1 MIDKNV
7 EQIVCLLEEALNAK
21 SIQYARIAAKLSA
34 LAQAFQDAQRQP
46 VSIESLMKEQQQA
59 TTAMNQVLE
68 TVEDIVAQAANPADR
83 KTKPKFPAI

>member
-1 MIDKNV
+1 MD
-7 EQIVCLLEEALNAK
+7 AK
-21 SIQYARIAAKLSA
+21 AIQYARIAQPKLSA
-34 LAQAFQDAQRQP
+34 LAQALQDAQRQP

-68 TVEDIVAQAANPADR
+68 TVEDIVAQAAKPADS